1 MTIPTIAIECEI
13 PEELYNDVQA
23 FLSAN
28 QDIDHSSLMGAAI
41 GLFLMQNGVQSKA
54 GTRAYMSATLPECV
68 TSIA

>member
-28 QDIDHSSLMGAAI
+28 HIDHSALMGAAI

-54 GTRAYMSATLPECV
+54 GTHAYMSATLPECV